1 MGKSDVPEYSST
13 NEGLQ
18 LRSERFKK
26 QLSSSISKNKLIR
39 QGDLV
44 FGLSRQV
51 LNFGLMRDSVGCV
64 SPAYKVFAINQSAV
78 VPDLLERTMRM
89 RSSYFYTAISASSRE
104 GQSVST
110 DGLGLLKFVRPEP
123 AVQNMFYL
131 VTEPLRTRAKSLQS
145 ETHTLAAIRD
155 TLLPKL
161 LSGEVRVGEAEEIQ
175 EGMP

>member
-1 MGKSDVPEYSST
+1 
-13 NEGLQ
+13 
-18 LRSERFKK
+18 
-26 QLSSSISKNKLIR
+26 
-39 QGDLV
+39 
-44 FGLSRQV
+44 
-51 LNFGLMRDSVGCV
+51 
-64 SPAYKVFAINQSAV
+64 
-78 VPDLLERTMRM
+78 MRM